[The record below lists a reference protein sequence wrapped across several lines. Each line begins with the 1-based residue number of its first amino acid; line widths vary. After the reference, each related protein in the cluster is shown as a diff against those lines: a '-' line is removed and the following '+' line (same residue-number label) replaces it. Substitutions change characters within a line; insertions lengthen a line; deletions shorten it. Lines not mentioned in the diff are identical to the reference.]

1 MSSVLQDP
9 GNTDWPDSGSG
20 NELSRHDLG
29 RLIYASICQV
39 DGPVLDEMRRIRDH
53 AVVNN
58 QAHNIRVALMHR
70 CGWFVEWIEG
80 PPDGIRALMDRVTL
94 DPRHR
99 SLRVVHESVGRPRLF
114 KPWIGSI
121 AAATESTGEFA
132 RRVMALHERHQKGKG
147 YEPASVW
154 RSLCSP
160 LPGHVEVAAAREGSY
175 QRVMLMSAARTDA
188 FDLLRWLAA
197 REKRAVVHRRFA
209 GAARDALDVESDYL
223 DLPHQAAAGRRLI
236 ANARKGLA
244 MGMTHAFLPDYAA
257 AVIVLD
263 ADPERNEH
271 LLDRL
276 LTACQHVA
284 HQPVI
289 VGLGADS
296 WFSDSLRSA
305 TEARGLRWVEARTG
319 DLAHDMATQWW
330 ALKRVLDALG

>member
-1 MSSVLQDP
+1 MSSLPQDP
-9 GNTDWPDSGSG
+9 DNTDWPDSGS
-20 NELSRHDLG
+20 ELSRQDLG

-39 DGPVLDEMRRIRDH
+39 DGPVLDEMRRIREH

-80 PPDGIRALMDRVTL
+80 PPDGIRALMERVAL

-99 SLRVVHESVGRPRLF
+99 SLRVVHESVGKPRLF

-121 AAATESTGEFA
+121 AEATEGTGEFA
-132 RRVMALHERHQKGKG
+132 RRV
-147 YEPASVW
+147 
-154 RSLCSP
+154 
-160 LPGHVEVAAAREGSY
+160 
-175 QRVMLMSAARTDA
+175 
-188 FDLLRWLAA
+188 
-197 REKRAVVHRRFA
+197 VVHRRFA

-223 DLPHQAAAGRRLI
+223 DLPQQAAAGRRLI

-257 AVIVLD
+257 LVIVLD
-263 ADPERNEH
+263 TDPERNEH

-296 WFSDSLRSA
+296 WFSDSLRST

-319 DLAHDMATQWW
+319 DRAHDMATLWW
-330 ALKRVLDALG
+330 ALKRVLDALT

>member
-1 MSSVLQDP
+1 MGAMQQDP
-9 GNTDWPDSGSG
+9 DTTHWPDSGA
-20 NELSRHDLG
+20 ELSRQDLG

-53 AVVNN
+53 AVINN

-80 PPDGIRALMDRVTL
+80 PPDGIRALMERVAL
-94 DPRHR
+94 DERHR
-99 SLRVVHESVGRPRLF
+99 SLRVVHESVGKPRLF

-121 AAATESTGEFA
+121 AEANESTGEFA
-132 RRVMALHERHQKGKG
+132 RRVMALHERHLKGKG

-160 LPGHVEVAAAREGSY
+160 LPGHVEVAAAQEGSY
-175 QRVMLMSAARTDA
+175 QRVMMMSAARTDA

-197 REKRAVVHRRFA
+197 QEKLAVVHRRFA

-223 DLPHQAAAGRRLI
+223 DLPRQAAAGRRLI

-257 AVIVLD
+257 AVILLD
-263 ADPERNEH
+263 SDSGRNEH

-276 LTACQHVA
+276 LTACQHVH

-305 TEARGLRWVEARTG
+305 TEAGGLRWVEARTG
-319 DLAHDMATQWW
+319 DRAHDMATLWW
-330 ALKRVLDALG
+330 ALKRALDLL

>member
-1 MSSVLQDP
+1 MSSVPQDP
-9 GNTDWPDSGSG
+9 DNTDWPDSGS
-20 NELSRHDLG
+20 EPSRQDLG

-80 PPDGIRALMDRVTL
+80 PPDGIRALMERVAL

-99 SLRVVHESVGRPRLF
+99 SLRVVHESLGKPRLF

-121 AAATESTGEFA
+121 AEATESTGEFA

-160 LPGHVEVAAAREGSY
+160 LPGHVEVAAASEGSY

-188 FDLLRWLAA
+188 FDLLRWLAT
-197 REKRAVVHRRFA
+197 REKRGVVHRRFA

-223 DLPHQAAAGRRLI
+223 DLPQQAAAGRRLI

-257 AVIVLD
+257 LVIVLD
-263 ADPERNEH
+263 TDAERNEH

-276 LTACQHVA
+276 LRACQHVA

-319 DLAHDMATQWW
+319 DRAHDMATLWW
-330 ALKRVLDALG
+330 ALKRVLDALT

>member
-1 MSSVLQDP
+1 MRPPQQEPDTTS
-9 GNTDWPDSGSG
+9 WPDSGT
-20 NELSRHDLG
+20 ELSGQDLG

-39 DGPVLDEMRRIRDH
+39 EGPVLDEMRRIRDH

-58 QAHNIRVALMHR
+58 QAHNLRVALMHR

-80 PPDGIRALMDRVTL
+80 PPDGIRALMERVAL

-99 SLRVVHESVGRPRLF
+99 SLRVVHESVGKPRLF

-121 AAATESTGEFA
+121 AQTTETTGEFA
-132 RRVMALHERHQKGKG
+132 RRVMALQERHQKGRG

-160 LPGHVEVAAAREGSY
+160 LPGHVEVAAANDGSY
-175 QRVMLMSAARTDA
+175 QRVMMMSAARTDA
-188 FDLLRWLAA
+188 FDLLRWLSAH
-197 REKRAVVHRRFA
+197 EQRAVVHRRFA

-223 DLPHQAAAGRRLI
+223 DLPQQAAAGRRLI
-236 ANARKGLA
+236 VNARKGLA

-257 AVIVLD
+257 VVILLD
-263 ADPERNEH
+263 ADAERNEH

-276 LTACQHVA
+276 LTACQHVH

-305 TEARGLRWVEARTG
+305 TEARGLRWHEARAVG
-319 DLAHDMATQWW
+319 PSSDMATLWW
-330 ALKRVLDALG
+330 ALKRILDALS

>member
-1 MSSVLQDP
+1 MRPPQQEPDTTS
-9 GNTDWPDSGSG
+9 WPDSGT
-20 NELSRHDLG
+20 ELSGQDLG

-39 DGPVLDEMRRIRDH
+39 EGPVLDEMRRIRDH

-80 PPDGIRALMDRVTL
+80 PPDGIRALMERVAL

-99 SLRVVHESVGRPRLF
+99 SLRVVHDSVGKPRLF

-121 AAATESTGEFA
+121 AEATESTGEFA
-132 RRVMALHERHQKGKG
+132 RRVMALHERHQKGRG

-160 LPGHVEVAAAREGSY
+160 LPGHVEVAAASEGSY

-197 REKRAVVHRRFA
+197 REKRGVVHRRFA
-209 GAARDALDVESDYL
+209 AAARDVLDVESDYL
-223 DLPHQAAAGRRLI
+223 DLPQQAAAGRRLI
-236 ANARKGLA
+236 VNARKGLA

-263 ADPERNEH
+263 TDPGRNQQ

-276 LTACQHVA
+276 LTACQHVH

-319 DLAHDMATQWW
+319 DRAHDMATLWW
-330 ALKRVLDALG
+330 ALKRVLDLL

>member
-1 MSSVLQDP
+1 MSSVLQDS
-9 GNTDWPDSGSG
+9 GNTDWPDSGS
-20 NELSRHDLG
+20 EPSRQDLG

-58 QAHNIRVALMHR
+58 QAHDIRVALMHR

-80 PPDGIRALMDRVTL
+80 PPDGIQALMERVAL
-94 DPRHR
+94 DSRHR
-99 SLRVVHESVGRPRLF
+99 SLRVVHESVGKPRLF

-121 AAATESTGEFA
+121 AEATESTGEFA

-160 LPGHVEVAAAREGSY
+160 LPGHVEVAAASEGSY

-188 FDLLRWLAA
+188 FDLLRWLAT

-223 DLPHQAAAGRRLI
+223 DLPQQAAAGRRLI
-236 ANARKGLA
+236 VNARKGLA

-257 AVIVLD
+257 LVIVLD
-263 ADPERNEH
+263 TDAERNEH

-276 LTACQHVA
+276 LRACQHVA

-319 DLAHDMATQWW
+319 DRAHDMATLWW
-330 ALKRVLDALG
+330 ALKRVLDALT

>member
-1 MSSVLQDP
+1 MSAAQQDP
-9 GNTDWPDSGSG
+9 DNTNWPDSGA
-20 NELSRHDLG
+20 ELSRQDLG
-29 RLIYASICQV
+29 RLIYASICAI

-58 QAHNIRVALMHR
+58 KEHNIRVALMHR

-80 PPDGIRALMDRVTL
+80 PPDGIQALMERVAL
-94 DPRHR
+94 DERHR
-99 SLRVVHESVGRPRLF
+99 SLRVVHESVGKPRLF

-121 AAATESTGEFA
+121 AEATESTGEFA
-132 RRVMALHERHQKGKG
+132 RRVMALHERHLRGKG

-160 LPGHVEVAAAREGSY
+160 LPGHVEVAAAQEGSY
-175 QRVMLMSAARTDA
+175 QRVMMMSAARTDA

-197 REKRAVVHRRFA
+197 REKQGVVHRRFA
-209 GAARDALDVESDYL
+209 GAAHDALDVESDYL
-223 DLPHQAAAGRRLI
+223 DLPRQAAAGRRLI

-257 AVIVLD
+257 VVILLD
-263 ADPERNEH
+263 ADAERNEH

-284 HQPVI
+284 HQPAI
-289 VGLGADS
+289 VGLGADDQ
-296 WFSDSLRSA
+296 FTESLRAA
-305 TEARGLRWVEARTG
+305 TEARGLRWHEARTVG
-319 DLAHDMATQWW
+319 PSSDMATRWW
-330 ALKRVLDALG
+330 ALKRVLDLL